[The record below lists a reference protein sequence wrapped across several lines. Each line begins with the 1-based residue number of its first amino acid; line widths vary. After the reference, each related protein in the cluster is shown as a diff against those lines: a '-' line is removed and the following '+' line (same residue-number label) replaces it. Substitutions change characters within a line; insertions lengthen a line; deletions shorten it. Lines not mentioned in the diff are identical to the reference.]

1 MHNIKKPKEK
11 IKGHV
16 NVTSRYTLG
25 GNALKTTDLFEQS
38 SYYKVERA
46 YDNIN
51 SRLWALAKNRQWDE
65 LLEFIQLNKNV
76 IEPDWV
82 SPMSYTLNN
91 ALHFAA
97 MDNCVNAIEPLIKIC
112 RYNPHKK
119 NRINQTPISISEN
132 MNHDKMHQLLNWY
145 KPINVWRRT
154 YKDNLFNAKG
164 RIVETHKLYKKK
176 KRRNTKP
183 NTDDFGEI
191 KFTGKTV
198 DQFKD
203 EWCDL
208 KKGLK
213 YEKIKINM
221 KKKKAAKIK
230 KRERIFARKAV
241 ADGFLPSLKGMR

>member
-1 MHNIKKPKEK
+1 MQ
-11 IKGHV
+11 
-16 NVTSRYTLG
+16 R
-25 GNALKTTDLFEQS
+25 
-38 SYYKVERA
+38 
-46 YDNIN
+46 
-51 SRLWALAKNRQWDE
+51 
-65 LLEFIQLNKNV
+65 
-76 IEPDWV
+76 
-82 SPMSYTLNN
+82 
-91 ALHFAA
+91 
-97 MDNCVNAIEPLIKIC
+97 
-112 RYNPHKK
+112 
-119 NRINQTPISISEN
+119 
-132 MNHDKMHQLLNWY
+132 
-145 KPINVWRRT
+145 
-154 YKDNLFNAKG
+154 